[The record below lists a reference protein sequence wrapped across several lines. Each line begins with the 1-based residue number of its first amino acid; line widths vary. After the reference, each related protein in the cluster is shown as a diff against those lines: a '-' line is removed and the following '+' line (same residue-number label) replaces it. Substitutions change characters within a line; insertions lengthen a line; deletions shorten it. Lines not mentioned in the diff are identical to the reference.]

1 MSPDRPVLRRLSVVI
16 GVIAVLALGV
26 GSIRA
31 AAAWTAAEAP
41 LVVAPI
47 SVETIQG
54 DLDAEHGRAEALTQQ
69 LRELDARSAELE
81 AALAQANDRI
91 ASDAA
96 HADEL
101 EGRLADASAK
111 LHKLEKAVAKAKR
124 QLAAQVTAARSAVV
138 TASRTSSAGD
148 DGAPHDDDGEEHD
161 D

>member
-1 MSPDRPVLRRLSVVI
+1 MFHERPVLRRLSVFL

-41 LVVAPI
+41 LLVAPT

-54 DLDAEHGRAEALTQQ
+54 DLEAEHARAVALTQQ
-69 LRELDARSAELE
+69 MRELDARSAELE

-91 ASDAA
+91 ANDAS

-101 EGRLADASAK
+101 EGRLADAKAK

-124 QLAAQVTAARSAVV
+124 QLAAQLTTARSAATTV
-138 TASRTSSAGD
+138 SRTSSAGD
-148 DGAPHDDDGEEHD
+148 DDGQHDDDGEEHD